1 MSVKCI
7 VPGLILSLA
16 LIAIA
21 ADNNGFL
28 VGHLRILSLKEVE
41 RADEG
46 PSKPFAKNYSDYP
59 LIVLSQDGKK
69 EITRITADGEGN
81 YRVELPAGA
90 YILDVQGRGRGHLR
104 AKPQPFTV
112 AANQTVQVDLDVDT
126 GVR

>member
-1 MSVKCI
+1 MSLKCI

-41 RADEG
+41 RADES

-81 YRVELPAGA
+81 YRVELPAGV

-104 AKPQPFTV
+104 ARPQPFTV
-112 AANQTVQVDLDVDT
+112 VANQTVHADLDVDT

>member
-1 MSVKCI
+1 MSLKCI

-69 EITRITADGEGN
+69 EITRIIADGEGN
-81 YRVELPAGA
+81 YRVELPAGV

-104 AKPQPFTV
+104 ARPQPFTV
-112 AANQTVQVDLDVDT
+112 VANQTVHADLDVDT

>member
-1 MSVKCI
+1 MSLKCI
-7 VPGLILSLA
+7 VLGLMLSVA
-16 LIAIA
+16 LVAIA
-21 ADNNGFL
+21 ADNNGVL
-28 VGHLRILSLKEVE
+28 VGHLTIISLKEVE

-69 EITRITADGEGN
+69 EITRITADEQGN
-81 YRVELPAGA
+81 YRIELPAGV

-104 AKPQPFTV
+104 ARPQPFAV
-112 AANQTVQVDLDVDT
+112 VANQTVHADLDIDT